1 LRLTERALWV
11 CALAVM
17 VVVSASCGPKYLDG
31 LSFTRAD
38 ASSSRLFLAS
48 GTAPELADGHAL
60 VAPGARVRL
69 GLDSSAAPGAGED
82 VVIVASGV
90 GTLEVM
96 VFGSG
101 SRDVPV
107 VGGSF
112 LLIAGMRAE
121 LHLAASPGVSMAFVE
136 FHNASMSPIR
146 LDSLGIGS
154 AFKGIELGQGFYRV
168 DSSTTP
174 RFDSG
179 RLVSALL
186 GAPIDA
192 GASVVVRLAEDG
204 VVRITGQNCT
214 TGATAGSGFEA
225 TIRSEHPLAIPR
237 LSLDASPGAIG
248 ARVESEAGIVSIAM
262 QPGNGAPL
270 ADLYA
275 MLAGPA
281 PVGDYTLYRWDILP
295 DTLLVDFRDYATQD
309 LYLKRL
315 AFFAEKPGFR
325 GRLAGDAEI
334 APLHGWN
341 AHDYSPQ
348 TLQAFYSLAQKN
360 GFQLNQQELSLLAL
374 LLEHGVLVKTSD
386 GTLAAG
392 RGAIVSVS
400 RESSPALRRVFI
412 DHESSH
418 ALFFQDESYRSL
430 AQELWASL
438 DAASVRFWM
447 VHFGWRRYDTTD
459 RYLMYNEMQ
468 AYLVQQPVSSVKA
481 YYESV
486 LAQLVAAKLDQTR
499 PGTTARLEAD
509 APVAIA
515 AAEQNAA
522 RLDGYLRNRWG
533 VSGGR
538 FGRTRR
544 LGVR

>member
-1 LRLTERALWV
+1 MRSTERTLW
-11 CALAVM
+11 CLALAIM
-17 VVVSASCGPKYLDG
+17 VVFSASCGPNYLEG
-31 LSFTRAD
+31 IAFTKAD
-38 ASSSRLFLAS
+38 ASASRLYLAS
-48 GTAPELADGHAL
+48 GGAPELVDGHAL
-60 VAPGARVRL
+60 LAPGARVRL
-69 GLDSSAAPGAGED
+69 GLDHGVAVGAGDD
-82 VVIVASGV
+82 VVVAASGV
-90 GTLEVM
+90 GTLDIK
-96 VFGSG
+96 VFGGG

-107 VGGSF
+107 SGGSF
-112 LLIAGMRAE
+112 VLIAGMRAD
-121 LHLAASPGVSMAFVE
+121 LHLAFPAGVAVAFVE
-136 FHNASMSPIR
+136 FQADSMSPVR
-146 LDSLGIGS
+146 LDGLGLGS

-192 GASVVVRLAEDG
+192 DASVVVRLADDG
-204 VVRITGQNCT
+204 VVRITGQSCA
-214 TGATAGSGFEA
+214 TGATAGTGFEA
-225 TIRSEHPLAIPR
+225 AIRAALPLAIPR

-248 ARVESEAGIVSIAM
+248 ARVESEAGIVSIAV
-262 QPGNGAPL
+262 QPGAGAPVT
-270 ADLYA
+270 DLYA

-281 PVGDYTLYRWDILP
+281 PAGDYALHRWDILP
-295 DTLLVDFRDYATQD
+295 DTLLFDFRDYATQD

-334 APLHGWN
+334 ASLHGWN
-341 AHDYSPQ
+341 AHDYSPE
-348 TLQAFYSLAQKN
+348 TLRAFYSQAQQQ
-360 GFQLNQQELSLLAL
+360 GFQLNQQELSLRAV
-374 LLEHGVLVKTSD
+374 LLERGVLVKTGD
-386 GTLAAG
+386 GTIAAG

-400 RESSPALRRVFI
+400 RESSPTLRRVFI

-418 ALFFQDESYRSL
+418 ALFFQDAAYRSL

-438 DAASVRFWM
+438 DAASVRFWTA
-447 VHFGWRRYDTTD
+447 HFGWRRYDTSD

-468 AYLVQQPVSSVKA
+468 AYLVQQPVSSVKT

-486 LAQLVAAKLDQTR
+486 VAQLVAAKLDQTR

-515 AAEQNAA
+515 VAEQNAT
-522 RLDGYLRNRWG
+522 RLDSYLRSHWG
-533 VSGGR
+533 ISSGR
-538 FGRTRR
+538 FGRAHRF
-544 LGVR
+544 